1 MSRSRH
7 ALGALAVG
15 LVTACGGEAVDDRA
29 WFVEDAAGRGL
40 RFRHV
45 SGHEA
50 GAYAMPEIM
59 GGGGALFDMDDDG
72 DLDAYLVQS
81 GDLPGRGAN
90 RHGNELYEN
99 TGAGRFELL
108 EESGAEDRG
117 YGMGVA
123 AGDVDSDGDVD
134 LFVTNVGADTL
145 LLNEGAGK
153 FRDGTVAAG
162 VGHPGWGTSAA
173 FLDADRDGDLDLY
186 VTHYVEWSLASELPC
201 YNKLSSP
208 DYCSPKNYETP
219 TVDSFYRNEGAGRFV
234 DHTREAGIDAARGN
248 GLGVGCGDFDDD
260 GWIDVFV
267 ANDGNEDFLWKNEGG
282 RSFAN
287 IAAAAGCAV
296 DEDGLLKA
304 GMGVVV
310 GDLDH
315 DDDLDL
321 MVCNLRRESDSLYL
335 NEGGY
340 FSDRTARAGLGTATR
355 PFTRFGMAW
364 LDFDLDGELD
374 LYQANGRVNRHSSD
388 WSEDPYAEP
397 NLVARG
403 LGAARFEV
411 LEPAGGTTRPLVAT
425 SRAAAFGDVDG
436 DGRADVLVVNKDER
450 PHLLLNRTAE
460 RGAAAWIAFDLR
472 DRHGAPALGAVLRLT
487 LGTRSVRRDVRAAY
501 SYLASNDPRITLGL
515 AGASPPTAIEVVWAS
530 GVRQTFSGPFA
541 AGEVHRIAES
551 F

>member
-1 MSRSRH
+1 MRRTAFSLASAV
-7 ALGALAVG
+7 AL
-15 LVTACGGEAVDDRA
+15 LVSGCAPPPAGDAA
-29 WFVEDAAGRGL
+29 WFTEDAAARGL

-45 SGHEA
+45 SGHEP

-81 GDLPGRGAN
+81 GDLPGRGEN
-90 RHGNELYEN
+90 RHANELYEN
-99 TGAGRFELL
+99 AGAGRFELR
-108 EESGAEDRG
+108 ERSGAEDRG

-134 LFVTNVGADTL
+134 LVVTNVGPDVL
-145 LLNEGAGK
+145 LLNDGAGG
-153 FRDGTVAAG
+153 FRDGTSAAG
-162 VGHPGWGTSAA
+162 IGHPGWGTSAA

-186 VTHYVEWSLASELPC
+186 VVHYVEWSLASELPC

-219 TVDSFYRNEGAGRFV
+219 TVDSFYRNEGGGRFV
-234 DHTREAGIDAARGN
+234 DHTAQAGIDAGRGN
-248 GLGVGCGDFDDD
+248 GLGVGCGDFDGD

-282 RSFAN
+282 AAFAN
-287 IAAAAGCAV
+287 IAALAGCAV

-340 FSDRTARAGLGTATR
+340 FSDRTARAGLGMATR

-374 LYQANGRVNRHSSD
+374 LYQANGRVNKHSSD
-388 WSEDPYAEP
+388 WSDDPYAEP

-403 LGAARFEV
+403 LGGARFEV
-411 LEPAGGTTRPLVAT
+411 LEPAGGTSETLIAT

-436 DGRADVLVVNKDER
+436 DGRTDVLVVNKDEG
-450 PHLLLNRTAE
+450 PHLLLNRTPE
-460 RGAAAWIAFDLR
+460 AAWVGFDLR
-472 DRHGAPALGAVLRLT
+472 DRHGAPAIGATLRV
-487 LGTRSVRRDVRAAY
+487 SVGARTSRRDVRAGY
-501 SYLASNDPRITLGL
+501 SYLASNDPRILLALGE
-515 AGASPPTAIEVVWAS
+515 SPAATALEITWPDGE
-530 GVRQTFSGPFA
+530 RQFLEGPFA
-541 AGEVHRIAES
+541 GGEVHRIQAE
-551 F
+551 